1 MKDSQWTDKTTESNP
16 KGRLSHEN
24 KNEAREIPAET
35 PTKDSIPTFR
45 KQSVQS
51 EPILECELHIAG
63 GILDFGAGNLIDLDD
78 DSSPCPTALILN
90 FTDLD
95 AVPSETNL
103 NRIFSHFGPLKEME
117 IQVLKKSKR
126 AKVVFR
132 RSADA
137 ETAFSSA
144 GKYSVLG
151 PSLVSYRLKYITST
165 NGKCRNSLQQC
176 REIQCL
182 WTFTCQLPSQ
192 VYYFHK
198 W

>member
-24 KNEAREIPAET
+24 KNEAREIPTET
-35 PTKDSIPTFR
+35 PTKDIISAFR
-45 KQSVQS
+45 KQSAAQL
-51 EPILECELHIAG
+51 EHILECKLHIAG
-63 GILDFGAGNLIDLDD
+63 GILDFGAGNPIDLDD

-137 ETAFSSA
+137 ETAFGSA
-144 GKYSVLG
+144 GKYSV
-151 PSLVSYRLKYITST
+151 IIST
-165 NGKCRNSLQQC
+165 LRHKQQFKL
-176 REIQCL
+176 I
-182 WTFTCQLPSQ
+182 
-192 VYYFHK
+192 
-198 W
+198 